1 MLNCKDVEPQR
12 CWDEKTFVCRAFVCR
27 GVRLCMQRITL
38 TYFSSGAIRCRSVY
52 RRALSLIEKHLI
64 VDDTGK
70 A

>member
-1 MLNCKDVEPQR
+1 MFAAVDVGMKKR
-12 CWDEKTFVCRAFVCR
+12 SYAGRLCAW
-27 GVRLCMQRITL
+27 GVRLCMQRITH
-38 TYFSSGAIRCRSVY
+38 TYFSSGTIRCRSVY